1 MAFPRL
7 VYSEGAP
14 QAPLA
19 ERSDD
24 DLMRLA
30 QAGSRAAFA
39 ALVERHAARVV
50 ALCAR
55 FVNDAHAGQELAQD
69 TWVAVWQQRDRYRT
83 EGGFVPWLITV
94 ARNLCRNHLR
104 HRNVGERHARATSH
118 EPTPPSPD
126 QIDRLLL
133 EERDRAV
140 QNALADLPDAMR
152 EALLLR
158 YGEELRYDEM
168 AEVVGTGEST
178 LRSRVHHGLKMLKDK
193 LEKRS

>member
-7 VYSEGAP
+7 IYSEGAP
-14 QAPLA
+14 QAPLT

-30 QAGSRAAFA
+30 QGGSRAAFA
-39 ALVERHAARVV
+39 ALVGRHAERVV
-50 ALCAR
+50 ALCGR
-55 FVNDAHAGQELAQD
+55 FVNDAQAGQELAQD
-69 TWVAVWQQRDRYRT
+69 TWVAAWQQRDRYRAD
-83 EGGFVPWLITV
+83 GGFVPWLITI

-118 EPTPPSPD
+118 DQAPPSPD
-126 QIDRLLL
+126 QIERLLI

-140 QNALADLPDAMR
+140 QNALADLPEAMR

-158 YGEELRYDEM
+158 FAEELRYDEI
-168 AEVVGTGEST
+168 AEVVGAGEST

-193 LEKRS
+193 LERRS